1 VEPLDR
7 LRLAR
12 KGVAVSAELLAQRV
26 AERVIDI
33 VVQAVDLN
41 ALLRQVDLNAP
52 LQHVD
57 LNALLARVDV
67 NAPLRQVD
75 VNAPLRQVDVNALLR
90 QVDLNELLE
99 EVDVD
104 AVLDRVDIND
114 VVARIDMEKLVEQ
127 TDLGAIIARS
137 TGGIA
142 TEALDTVR
150 SGAVGLDQFID
161 RWVTRVLR
169 LRGPDPQAP
178 RAHLNA
184 EAPTISVRT
193 HPSHWVSAQGHYAGT
208 VSRFAA
214 YLIDLTVSTVLYS
227 LTLSLTSFVAE
238 IVTGRPVSWYRDNIV
253 VVIIYVAWQ
262 FFYFGFQWAA
272 NGRTMGMALLG
283 VHVVQADGTRLDPWR
298 GWIRSLTFPL
308 GFLTLGLGFLGI
320 FVQREHRA
328 LYDLIAGT
336 AVVYAWDA
344 RAARFR
350 FLARQAEP
358 VVDAA
363 AAPTP
368 AKPVAVT
375 ADGPD
380 PVGQADSEVGSDAFA
395 ESGPHPEPCA
405 TGEARRPRRDNG

>member
-1 VEPLDR
+1 MEPLDR
-7 LRLAR
+7 LRSAR
-12 KGVAVSAELLAQRV
+12 KGVADSAELLAQRV
-26 AERVIDI
+26 AERVIEI

-52 LQHVD
+52 LQQVD

-75 VNAPLRQVDVNALLR
+75 VNALLKQVDLNALLK

-104 AVLDRVDIND
+104 AMLDRVDVND

-150 SGAVGLDQFID
+150 SGAVGLDQLID
-161 RWVTRVLR
+161 RWVTRLLR
-169 LRGPDPQAP
+169 LKGPDPEAP

-184 EAPTISVRT
+184 EAPTMSVRT
-193 HPSHWVSAQGHYAGT
+193 HPSHWVSAQGHYAGS
-208 VSRFAA
+208 VSCFAA

-227 LTLSLTSFVAE
+227 LTLSLTSFVVE
-238 IVTGRPVSWYRDNIV
+238 IVTGRPVSWHRDNIV

-272 NGRTMGMALLG
+272 NGR
-283 VHVVQADGTRLDPWR
+283 RLATKRAFEP
-298 GWIRSLTFPL
+298 GAASMSV
-308 GFLTLGLGFLGI
+308 GL
-320 FVQREHRA
+320 R
-328 LYDLIAGT
+328 
-336 AVVYAWDA
+336 
-344 RAARFR
+344 
-350 FLARQAEP
+350 
-358 VVDAA
+358 
-363 AAPTP
+363 
-368 AKPVAVT
+368 
-375 ADGPD
+375 
-380 PVGQADSEVGSDAFA
+380 
-395 ESGPHPEPCA
+395 
-405 TGEARRPRRDNG
+405 